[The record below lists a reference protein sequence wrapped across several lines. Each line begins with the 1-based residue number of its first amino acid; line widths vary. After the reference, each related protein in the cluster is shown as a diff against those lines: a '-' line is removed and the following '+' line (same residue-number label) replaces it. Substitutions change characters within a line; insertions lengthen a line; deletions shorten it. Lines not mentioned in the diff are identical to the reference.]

1 MDPSPLA
8 RFGYTG
14 AMRIGR
20 FAATL
25 LVVAAVLAGC
35 SHRQVTLRITADPPT
50 GLYDAPLTVRV
61 TGAQAGQRV
70 RLDASATDRQGRV
83 FSSNATFVADT
94 GGTVDV
100 TSAAPV
106 TGSYTGAHAT
116 GLLWSMAPT
125 GTSDFYFAPAATTMT
140 VTLTARVDGAPA
152 VSAQIDR
159 LRQAPGVT
167 QRPLTLA
174 LDGID
179 GVMFEPADTTTPRP
193 AVLVFGGSEGGLST
207 SDSVMLASAGYPAL
221 AISYFGDP
229 GQPANLVDIPL
240 EYFATA
246 LRWLSRQPG
255 VDPARVAVF
264 GTSRGSEAAL
274 LLGAYYPDLVH
285 AVVASVPSYVVVG
298 SLPTGDKSA
307 WTLHGTEFP
316 FVPFN
321 SRAAYHPE
329 AVIPVERIRG
339 PLFLLCGGSDQL
351 WPSCPSSH
359 EIAARRAANHTP
371 YSDVLAEEPGAGHFV
386 GSPVPNVPASS
397 AYIVSPRYG
406 SETVGGTQQADALG
420 RLDAW
425 PRLLQFLA
433 GLRAGT

>member
-1 MDPSPLA
+1 MDPSRSV

-14 AMRIGR
+14 AMRIARG
-20 FAATL
+20 AAAL
-25 LVVAAVLAGC
+25 LVFAAVLAGC
-35 SHRQVTLRITADPPT
+35 SQRHVTLRITADPPT

-70 RLDASATDRQGRV
+70 RLDASATDRQGQV
-83 FSSNATFVADT
+83 FASNATFVAGSD
-94 GGTVDV
+94 GTVDV

-106 TGSYTGAHAT
+106 AGSYTGAHAT
-116 GLLWSMAPT
+116 GLLWSMVPT

-140 VTLTARVDGAPA
+140 ITLTARADGASP

-167 QRPLTLA
+167 QHQLTLA
-174 LDGID
+174 QDGID

-193 AVLVFGGSEGGLST
+193 AVLDFGGSEGSLTT
-207 SDSVMLASAGYPAL
+207 SNAVALASAGYPTL

-229 GQPANLVDIPL
+229 GQPASLADIPL
-240 EYFATA
+240 EYFVTA
-246 LRWLSRQPG
+246 LHWLSRQPG
-255 VDPARVAVF
+255 VDPARVVVS

-274 LLGAYYPDLVH
+274 LLGVSYPDLVH
-285 AVVASVPSYVVVG
+285 AVVASVPSSVVNA
-298 SLPTGDKSA
+298 SLPGGDRSA
-307 WTLHGTEFP
+307 WTLRGAELP

-321 SRAAYHPE
+321 SPRAYHPD

-339 PLFLLCGGSDQL
+339 PLFLLCGASDML
-351 WPSCPSSH
+351 WPSCPYSH
-359 EIAARRAANHTP
+359 EIAARRADNHTP
-371 YSDVLAEEPGAGHFV
+371 YADVLAEEPGAGHFV

-397 AYIVSPRYG
+397 TNTISPRYG
-406 SETVGGTQQADALG
+406 SLSVGGTQQADALG

-433 GLRAGT
+433 GLRAGA

>member
-1 MDPSPLA
+1 MDPSPLG

-35 SHRQVTLRITADPPT
+35 SHRQVTLRITADPLT
-50 GLYDAPLTVRV
+50 GLYDAPLTLRV

-83 FSSNATFVADT
+83 FLSNATFVADS

-174 LDGID
+174 QDGID

-207 SDSVMLASAGYPAL
+207 SDAVMLASAGYPAL

-255 VDPARVAVF
+255 VDPARIVVD
-264 GTSRGSEAAL
+264 GVSRGSEAAL
-274 LLGAYYPDLVH
+274 LLGVYYPDLVH
-285 AVVASVPSYVVVG
+285 AVVAAVPSSVVFG
-298 SLPTGDKSA
+298 AIPYAGNSA
-307 WTLHGTEFP
+307 WTLKGAELHY
-316 FVPFN
+316 VPPN
-321 SRAAYHPE
+321 DQRAAHPD
-329 AVIPVERIRG
+329 AAIPVERIRG
-339 PLFLLCGGSDQL
+339 PLFLLCGGADL
-351 WPSCPSSH
+351 VWPSCPNSY

-371 YSDVLAEEPGAGHFV
+371 YADVLAAEAGAGHLV
-386 GSPVPNVPASS
+386 GSPVPNAPTSS
-397 AYIVSPRYG
+397 TSTVTPRYG
-406 SETVGGTQQADALG
+406 KLTLGGTQQTDALG

-425 PRLLQFLA
+425 PRLLAFLA
-433 GLRAGT
+433 DLAT